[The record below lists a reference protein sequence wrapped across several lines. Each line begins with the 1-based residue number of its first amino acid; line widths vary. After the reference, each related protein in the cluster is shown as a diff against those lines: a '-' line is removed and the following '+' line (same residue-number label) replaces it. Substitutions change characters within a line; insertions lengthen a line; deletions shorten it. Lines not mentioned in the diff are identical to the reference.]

1 MTLIPWLM
9 EPDWTD
15 GVSEVLAWKTDIL
28 QSPTGAEQR
37 IARRLS
43 PRREFEF
50 AIMPADN
57 DRQAIEH
64 ALFHA
69 GGAEWA
75 LPVYPDVALLTT
87 PLRATDTV
95 VPVATSGRDFIA
107 GDPLLLKSGLGWL
120 TQYEQVTIESV
131 TADGIQ
137 LTQGLTRDWA
147 AGTLVYPVRPAV
159 LVEQPELTRHTSRL
173 SGGTVRFRLAAHNAW
188 SQPAAPMPVYQGY
201 PVLDIDPDWS
211 EDVTGQYTRLLLELD
226 NNVGIPDIT
235 DTALR
240 PFFVQAMSWTALGRE
255 RQSAMRS
262 LLYYMRGRQRP
273 LWVVN
278 PTDDLTPV
286 AGVNGHIL
294 DVMPTQFSDYGAVAG
309 RRDLC
314 ILLTD
319 GTRLYRRIIAM
330 AAYDGYERLVLAGD
344 AVTVS
349 LTDILALSFMTLS
362 RLNEDELTWKHTT
375 DADGVASL
383 SLTFIGVRDDELE

>member
-1 MTLIPWLM
+1 M
-9 EPDWTD
+9 
-15 GVSEVLAWKTDIL
+15 
-28 QSPTGAEQR
+28 
-37 IARRLS
+37 
-43 PRREFEF
+43 
-50 AIMPADN
+50 
-57 DRQAIEH
+57 
-64 ALFHA
+64 
-69 GGAEWA
+69 
-75 LPVYPDVALLTT
+75 
-87 PLRATDTV
+87 
-95 VPVATSGRDFIA
+95 
-107 GDPLLLKSGLGWL
+107 
-120 TQYEQVTIESV
+120 
-131 TADGIQ
+131 
-137 LTQGLTRDWA
+137 
-147 AGTLVYPVRPAV
+147 YPVRPAV

-173 SGGTVRFRLAAHNAW
+173 SGGSVRFRVAAHNARNAV
-188 SQPAAPMPVYQGY
+188 SPTQVYQGY

-226 NNVGIPDIT
+226 NDVGIPDIT

-240 PFFVQAMSWTALGRE
+240 PFCVQTMSWTALGRE
-255 RQSAMRS
+255 RQAAMRS

-273 LWVVN
+273 LWVVS

-286 AGVNGHIL
+286 TGVNGHTL
-294 DVMPTQFSDYGAVAG
+294 DVMPTQFSDYGVASG

-314 ILLTD
+314 ILLTN
-319 GTRLYRRIIAM
+319 GTRLYRRIVAM